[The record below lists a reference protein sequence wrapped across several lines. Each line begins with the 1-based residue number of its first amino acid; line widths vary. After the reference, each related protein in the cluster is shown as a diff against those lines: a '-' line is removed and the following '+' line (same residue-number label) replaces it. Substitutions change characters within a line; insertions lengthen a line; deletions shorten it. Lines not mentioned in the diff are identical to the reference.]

1 MEETKNKIK
10 EHESNWERLI
20 EPIETKDSCSRPQL
34 FGLSLEDDMMMKK
47 ASERWEQLEFL

>member
-1 MEETKNKIK
+1 MEETKNIIK